1 MGIGDWGLGIGD
13 WGLGKINRES
23 TNQEKIQTLNLVS
36 IIEKYYLPKDI
47 PSPESKNSKTQNLDT
62 NLSDY
67 LSLLS
72 THHQENINSN
82 KIIQKNEIKKD
93 IIITPKENNQLN
105 KTNNSFSKI
114 FRNYISPYFTLRDL
128 ISLKHTNKM
137 FNILIDKKAIN
148 ICTISNT
155 IKKIN
160 SPELRAKIWYHYL
173 NIKEFNK
180 ELFQKEERKLNND
193 KNEINSDKI
202 EEIFYNK
209 CLEIINTLKN
219 DDKEKLLKI
228 FSEEKIS
235 SMKVSLDF
243 IVRDIDRT
251 FHTIFFED
259 QNGKEGTKRV
269 LEALCVIDQNEGYCQ
284 GMNFIIGALYY
295 LLRNESQCFYIFN
308 SILNSNLYQYN
319 RIFADNTPD
328 YHCRVHQINYYVKKY
343 IPEVY
348 YHFKKKDIPFDII
361 YSRWILTLFG
371 NYLNLDRLDFPWTC
385 FFVDKWKGLIKICLI
400 FIYELKDELIKRD
413 MEGISVL
420 IKNDIGKED
429 KFHLN
434 YNYSFGLYK
443 DKFKVSNKQLRIL
456 KDEYY
461 IILAKNKLVKTRE
474 NVDKWAEDQKE
485 PLTEYLK
492 QKEKIEQSS
501 NKDIEM
507 YKNLNENANQK
518 YLLCLQRYNTL
529 LKYIKALKKKID
541 DLANNKY
548 SYEEIFSYFKKN
560 INDILAKNK
569 INLSY
574 IELVESGKISELSQD
589 EQNKIKILEEGK
601 NSIMEK
607 YIPIKDEYDKNNNL
621 LIQCYEIVDKL
632 KFEIDKWEFE
642 KKKRREQM
650 QDYLFIIEQKK
661 DELIKIL
668 CEKLKLS
675 DNFKKNNKF

>member
-1 MGIGDWGLGIGD
+1 MSI
-13 WGLGKINRES
+13 KINRES

-193 KNEINSDKI
+193 KYEINSDKI

-209 CLEIINTLKN
+209 CLEIIKTLKN

-295 LLRNESQCFYIFN
+295 LLRNEPQCFYIFN

>member
-1 MGIGDWGLGIGD
+1 MSI
-13 WGLGKINRES
+13 KINRES

-128 ISLKHTNKM
+128 ISLKLTNKM

-295 LLRNESQCFYIFN
+295 LLRNEPQCFYIFN

>member
-1 MGIGDWGLGIGD
+1 MSI
-13 WGLGKINRES
+13 KINRES

-160 SPELRAKIWYHYL
+160 SPELRSKIWYHYL

-180 ELFQKEERKLNND
+180 ELFQKEERKLNSD

-209 CLEIINTLKN
+209 CLEIINTLKD

-269 LEALCVIDQNEGYCQ
+269 LEALCAIDQNEGYCQ

-295 LLRNESQCFYIFN
+295 LLRNEPQCFYIFN
-308 SILNSNLYQYN
+308 SILNSNSYQYN

>member
-1 MGIGDWGLGIGD
+1 MSI
-13 WGLGKINRES
+13 KINRES

-36 IIEKYYLPKDI
+36 IIEKYYLPIDI

-295 LLRNESQCFYIFN
+295 LLRNEPQCFYIFN

-529 LKYIKALKKKID
+529 LKYIKVLKKKID

>member
-1 MGIGDWGLGIGD
+1 MSI
-13 WGLGKINRES
+13 KINRES

-47 PSPESKNSKTQNLDT
+47 PSPESKNSRTQNLDT

-93 IIITPKENNQLN
+93 IIITPKENNQLK

-209 CLEIINTLKN
+209 CLEIINSLKN
-219 DDKEKLLKI
+219 DETEKLLKI

-295 LLRNESQCFYIFN
+295 LLRNEPQCFYIFN
-308 SILNSNLYQYN
+308 SILNSNSYQYN

-632 KFEIDKWEFE
+632 KFEIEKWEFE

>member
-1 MGIGDWGLGIGD
+1 MSI
-13 WGLGKINRES
+13 KINRES

-36 IIEKYYLPKDI
+36 IIEKYYLPIDI

-105 KTNNSFSKI
+105 KTNNSFSKF

-209 CLEIINTLKN
+209 CLEIIKTLKN

-269 LEALCVIDQNEGYCQ
+269 LEALCAIDQNEGYCQ

-295 LLRNESQCFYIFN
+295 LLRNEPQCFYIFN
-308 SILNSNLYQYN
+308 SILNSNSYQYN

-529 LKYIKALKKKID
+529 LKYIKVLKKKID

-632 KFEIDKWEFE
+632 KFEIEKWEFE

>member
-1 MGIGDWGLGIGD
+1 MSI
-13 WGLGKINRES
+13 KINRES

-93 IIITPKENNQLN
+93 LIITPKENNQLN

-173 NIKEFNK
+173 SIKEFNK

-251 FHTIFFED
+251 FHTIFFEG

-434 YNYSFGLYK
+434 YKYSFGLYK

>member
-1 MGIGDWGLGIGD
+1 MSI
-13 WGLGKINRES
+13 KINRES

-209 CLEIINTLKN
+209 CLEIIKTLKN

-295 LLRNESQCFYIFN
+295 LLRNEPQCFYIFN

-548 SYEEIFSYFKKN
+548 SYEEIFSYFKK
-560 INDILAKNK
+560 I
-569 INLSY
+569 
-574 IELVESGKISELSQD
+574 
-589 EQNKIKILEEGK
+589 
-601 NSIMEK
+601 
-607 YIPIKDEYDKNNNL
+607 
-621 LIQCYEIVDKL
+621 
-632 KFEIDKWEFE
+632 
-642 KKKRREQM
+642 
-650 QDYLFIIEQKK
+650 
-661 DELIKIL
+661 
-668 CEKLKLS
+668 
-675 DNFKKNNKF
+675 

>member
-1 MGIGDWGLGIGD
+1 MSI
-13 WGLGKINRES
+13 KINRES

-47 PSPESKNSKTQNLDT
+47 PSSESKNSKTQNLDT

-193 KNEINSDKI
+193 KNEINSDKM

-243 IVRDIDRT
+243 IIRDIDRT

-295 LLRNESQCFYIFN
+295 LLRNEPQCFYIFN

-560 INDILAKNK
+560 INDIIEKNK

>member
-1 MGIGDWGLGIGD
+1 MSI
-13 WGLGKINRES
+13 KINRES

-180 ELFQKEERKLNND
+180 ELFQKEERKLNNN

-295 LLRNESQCFYIFN
+295 LLRNEPQCFYIFN

-529 LKYIKALKKKID
+529 LKYIKVLKKKID

>member
-1 MGIGDWGLGIGD
+1 MSI
-13 WGLGKINRES
+13 KINRES

-47 PSPESKNSKTQNLDT
+47 PSPESKNSRTQNLDT

-193 KNEINSDKI
+193 KYEINSDKI

-209 CLEIINTLKN
+209 CLEIIKTLKN

-295 LLRNESQCFYIFN
+295 LLRNEPQCFYIFN

-456 KDEYY
+456 KEEYY

>member
-1 MGIGDWGLGIGD
+1 MSI
-13 WGLGKINRES
+13 KINRES

-180 ELFQKEERKLNND
+180 ELFQKEERKLNSD

-209 CLEIINTLKN
+209 CLEIIKTLKN

-295 LLRNESQCFYIFN
+295 LLRNEPQCFYIFN

-529 LKYIKALKKKID
+529 LKYIKVLKKKID

>member
-1 MGIGDWGLGIGD
+1 MSI
-13 WGLGKINRES
+13 KINRES

-160 SPELRAKIWYHYL
+160 SPELRTKIWYHYL

-193 KNEINSDKI
+193 KYEINSDKI

-295 LLRNESQCFYIFN
+295 LLRNEPQCFYIFN

-529 LKYIKALKKKID
+529 LKYIKVLKKKID

>member
-1 MGIGDWGLGIGD
+1 MSI
-13 WGLGKINRES
+13 KINKES
-23 TNQEKIQTLNLVS
+23 TNQEKNPTLNLVS

-47 PSPESKNSKTQNLDT
+47 PLPESKNSKTQSSDT

-82 KIIQKNEIKKD
+82 KIIQKKEIKKV
-93 IIITPKENNQLN
+93 IIITPKEYNQLN
-105 KTNNSFSKI
+105 KSNNSFSKI

-128 ISLKHTNKM
+128 ISLKQSNKM

-155 IKKIN
+155 IKKIK

-180 ELFQKEERKLNND
+180 ELFQKEQRKLNND
-193 KNEINSDKI
+193 KKEINSDKI

-209 CLEIINTLKN
+209 CLEIINSLKN
-219 DDKEKLLKI
+219 DEKEKLLKI
-228 FSEEKIS
+228 YSEQKIS

-269 LEALCVIDQNEGYCQ
+269 LEALCTIDQNEGYCQ

-295 LLRNESQCFYIFN
+295 LLRNEPQCFYIFN
-308 SILNSNLYQYN
+308 SLLNSNLYQYN

-429 KFHLN
+429 KYHIN

-461 IILAKNKLVKTRE
+461 IILAKNKLVKTKE

-541 DLANNKY
+541 DLADNKY

-574 IELVESGKISELSQD
+574 IELVESGKISELNLD

-675 DNFKKNNKF
+675 DNFKKNNQF

>member
-1 MGIGDWGLGIGD
+1 MSI
-13 WGLGKINRES
+13 KINRES

-251 FHTIFFED
+251 FHTYNIF
-259 QNGKEGTKRV
+259 
-269 LEALCVIDQNEGYCQ
+269 
-284 GMNFIIGALYY
+284 
-295 LLRNESQCFYIFN
+295 
-308 SILNSNLYQYN
+308 
-319 RIFADNTPD
+319 
-328 YHCRVHQINYYVKKY
+328 
-343 IPEVY
+343 
-348 YHFKKKDIPFDII
+348 
-361 YSRWILTLFG
+361 
-371 NYLNLDRLDFPWTC
+371 
-385 FFVDKWKGLIKICLI
+385 
-400 FIYELKDELIKRD
+400 
-413 MEGISVL
+413 
-420 IKNDIGKED
+420 
-429 KFHLN
+429 
-434 YNYSFGLYK
+434 
-443 DKFKVSNKQLRIL
+443 
-456 KDEYY
+456 
-461 IILAKNKLVKTRE
+461 
-474 NVDKWAEDQKE
+474 
-485 PLTEYLK
+485 
-492 QKEKIEQSS
+492 
-501 NKDIEM
+501 
-507 YKNLNENANQK
+507 
-518 YLLCLQRYNTL
+518 
-529 LKYIKALKKKID
+529 
-541 DLANNKY
+541 
-548 SYEEIFSYFKKN
+548 
-560 INDILAKNK
+560 
-569 INLSY
+569 
-574 IELVESGKISELSQD
+574 
-589 EQNKIKILEEGK
+589 
-601 NSIMEK
+601 
-607 YIPIKDEYDKNNNL
+607 
-621 LIQCYEIVDKL
+621 
-632 KFEIDKWEFE
+632 
-642 KKKRREQM
+642 
-650 QDYLFIIEQKK
+650 
-661 DELIKIL
+661 
-668 CEKLKLS
+668 
-675 DNFKKNNKF
+675 

>member
-1 MGIGDWGLGIGD
+1 MSI
-13 WGLGKINRES
+13 KINRES

-47 PSPESKNSKTQNLDT
+47 PSPETKNSKTQNLDT

-114 FRNYISPYFTLRDL
+114 FRNHISPYFTLRDL

-160 SPELRAKIWYHYL
+160 SPELRSKIWYHYL

-180 ELFQKEERKLNND
+180 ELFQKEERKLNSD

-209 CLEIINTLKN
+209 CLEIINTLKD

-269 LEALCVIDQNEGYCQ
+269 LEALCAIDQNEGYCQ

-295 LLRNESQCFYIFN
+295 LLRNEPQCFYIFN
-308 SILNSNLYQYN
+308 SILNSNSYQYN

>member
-1 MGIGDWGLGIGD
+1 MSI
-13 WGLGKINRES
+13 KINRES

-105 KTNNSFSKI
+105 KTNNSFSKF

-180 ELFQKEERKLNND
+180 ELFQKEERKLNNN

-235 SMKVSLDF
+235 SIKVSLDF

-269 LEALCVIDQNEGYCQ
+269 LEALCAIDQNEGYCQ

-295 LLRNESQCFYIFN
+295 LLRNEPQCFYIFN
-308 SILNSNLYQYN
+308 SILNSNSYQYN

-529 LKYIKALKKKID
+529 LKYIKVLKKKID